1 MLRPL
6 AILLAPALLLAPS
19 LLSGAEPPAAPPAAK
34 LDAEQSAA
42 LACAATFA
50 VVASEQARGVKSAYA
65 WPPLRARGREYFVR
79 IGARTMDQSGATRE
93 QVRAWLE
100 ADVAELQQRAKA
112 SGDPDAV
119 LAAAVRPCL
128 PRLDAEVPPLP
139 APTLAQ
145 CTAIMALAFEEVYA
159 REGLAGA
166 EARDLKTLATVLES
180 RQRKA
185 LQEQG
190 LSGEESDRRIAEAH
204 DAMLKEAMEAGPG
217 VEKYD
222 LQTCYELARPEP
234 DKHY

>member
-1 MLRPL
+1 MLRFLGAL
-6 AILLAPALLLAPS
+6 AASALLLAA
-19 LLSGAEPPAAPPAAK
+19 AEPAPPPQLPK
-34 LDAEQSAA
+34 LEPEQSAA

-50 VVASEQARGVKSAYA
+50 VVASEQARGVRSAYD

-79 IGARTMDQSGATRE
+79 VGARTMDQAGISRD
-93 QVRAWLE
+93 QVRALLE
-100 ADVAELQQRAKA
+100 ADVARLQQQAKA

-139 APTLAQ
+139 PPNLAP
-145 CTAIMALAFEEVYA
+145 CTAIMTLAFEEVYA

-166 EARDLKTLATVLES
+166 ESRDLKTLATVLES

-185 LQEQG
+185 LQAQG

-222 LQTCYELARPEP
+222 LQACYEFAKP
-234 DKHY
+234 DEQTHY

>member
-1 MLRPL
+1 MLRSLIAL
-6 AILLAPALLLAPS
+6 AAAAPLLAA
-19 LLSGAEPPAAPPAAK
+19 AEPPAAPPVAK

-50 VVASEQARGVKSAYA
+50 VVASEQARGVKSAYD

-79 IGARTMDQSGATRE
+79 VGARTLDQSGATRE

-100 ADVAELQQRAKA
+100 ADVAALQQRAKA

-119 LAAAVRPCL
+119 IAAAIRPCL
-128 PRLDAEVPPLP
+128 ARLDAEVPPLP

-145 CTAIMALAFEEVYA
+145 CAAIVTLAFEEVYA

-166 EARDLKTLATVLES
+166 ESRDLKTLATVLES

-185 LQEQG
+185 LQAQG
-190 LSGEESDRRIAEAH
+190 LSGEETDRRIAEAH
-204 DAMLKEAMEAGPG
+204 DAMLKEATEAGPG

-222 LQTCYELARPEP
+222 LQTCYELAKPEA

>member
-6 AILLAPALLLAPS
+6 AALTASALLLAA
-19 LLSGAEPPAAPPAAK
+19 AEPAAPPALPK

-42 LACAATFA
+42 LGCAATFA
-50 VVASEQARGVKSAYA
+50 VVASEQARGVKSAYD

-79 IGARTMDQSGATRE
+79 VGARTMDQTGATRE

-100 ADVAELQQRAKA
+100 ADVAGLQQRAKA
-112 SGDPDAV
+112 SGDPDSV

-128 PRLDAEVPPLP
+128 ARLDAEVPPLP
-139 APTLAQ
+139 APSLAQ
-145 CTAIMALAFEEVYA
+145 CAAIMTLAYEEVYA

-185 LQEQG
+185 LQAQG
-190 LSGEESDRRIAEAH
+190 LSGEESDRRVAEMH

-222 LQTCYELARPEP
+222 LQTCYELAKPEA

>member
-1 MLRPL
+1 MLRFL
-6 AILLAPALLLAPS
+6 GALTASALLLAA
-19 LLSGAEPPAAPPAAK
+19 AEPPPAPPLPT
-34 LDAEQSAA
+34 LDAEQGAA

-79 IGARTMDQSGATRE
+79 VGARTMDQAGISRE
-93 QVRAWLE
+93 QVRALLE
-100 ADVAELQQRAKA
+100 ADVARLQQQAKA

-139 APTLAQ
+139 QPSLAQ
-145 CTAIMALAFEEVYA
+145 CAAIMTLAYEEVYA

-185 LQEQG
+185 LQAQG
-190 LSGEESDRRIAEAH
+190 LSGEETDRRVAEAH
-204 DAMLKEAMEAGPG
+204 DAMLKEALADGPG

-222 LQTCYELARPEP
+222 LSACYELAKPEP